1 MCWAC
6 SLYHVDMNRTH
17 VENIF
22 VLHMFKY
29 SPWLCSMMHYAH
41 RENVYVL
48 EVCSHIEWHEH
59 VFYIHRCCIMRE
71 HFCSWSVAC
80 VFCKCPDTDAASRG
94 SQALIFGEHVVLYV
108 CSWCGPRYEMM
119 GAGILVYPIM
129 HIERTFCSATLTS
142 CVLHVST
149 QWEGAHLYP
158 VAKVKN
164 MVLRT
169 YCVLKEI

>member
-1 MCWAC
+1 MGTTRTCENVCISYSSETCSQHVLDMCWAC
-6 SLYHVDMNRTH
+6 SLYHVDMNGTH

-129 HIERTFCSATLTS
+129 HTVSKEHF
-142 CVLHVST
+142 VL
-149 QWEGAHLYP
+149 L
-158 VAKVKN
+158 
-164 MVLRT
+164 L
-169 YCVLKEI
+169 